1 MTEAAEATRLE
12 EIATRLVEQA
22 RRQGAD
28 IAEATVSS
36 GWELSAKVRLGEP
49 ELVQE
54 AGQRNVALRVIRD
67 QRVAITSTSDW
78 TEAGLEQCVRD
89 ALELVQ
95 LSEPDSFAG
104 AADPELLSRGPYPDL
119 DLFDESLDQLGA
131 DEALKRAEDAERIA
145 LGQDSRLTNSE
156 GATFSR
162 VSGWSALV
170 LSSGFSAVRRGS
182 FASLAVVPVVED
194 AGGKK
199 RRGHYWTG
207 HRHLSGLESSEI
219 VGRKAAERTLR
230 QLGARKVP
238 TCRVPIV
245 FDADAARSLLS
256 SFVGCALGG
265 SIWRRSSYLADR
277 EGTQVASPLVQIVDD
292 PLIPRGP
299 GSRVFDGE
307 GLAARRNVVVENGI
321 LRTFLLDSYCARKLG
336 KLSTASAGRSGGGV
350 GATTSNLLLSPGQ
363 QSPEE
368 LIASTP
374 RGLFVT
380 EMMGFGFNAVTG
392 DFSRGAAGFWIEDG
406 KLAFP
411 VSEITISSNLDDMLK
426 NIDAIANDLVLK
438 TSLAS
443 PSLRVSEMTIAG
455 EDNAAAPSA

>member
-1 MTEAAEATRLE
+1 MTDASEAGRLE
-12 EIATRLVEQA
+12 SIATRLVEQA
-22 RRQGAD
+22 RRRGAD

-36 GWELSAKVRLGEP
+36 GWELTAKVRLGEP

-54 AGQRNVALRVIRD
+54 AGQRNVALRVIKD
-67 QRVAITSTSDW
+67 QRVAVTSTSDW
-78 TEAGLEQCVRD
+78 TEAGLEQCVSD
-89 ALELVQ
+89 ALELVE

-104 AADPELLSRGPYPDL
+104 PADPELLSKGPYQDL

-131 DEALKRAEDAERIA
+131 EAALQRATEAERIA
-145 LGQDSRLTNSE
+145 LAQDSRLQLSE

-207 HRHLSGLESSEI
+207 HRHLSGLESNDV
-219 VGRKAAERTLR
+219 VGRRAAERTLR

-238 TCRVPIV
+238 TCVVPIV

-265 SIWRRSSYLADR
+265 AVWRRSSYLADR
-277 EGTQVASPLVQIVDD
+277 EGSVVASSLVNIVDD
-292 PLIPRGP
+292 PLIVRGP

-307 GLAARRNVVVENGI
+307 GLASRRNVVVEDGV
-321 LRTFLLDSYCARKLG
+321 LKTFLLDSYCARKLG
-336 KLSTASAGRSGGGV
+336 KVSTASAGRSGGGV
-350 GATTSNLLLSPGQ
+350 GASTSNLLLSPGHQ
-363 QSPEE
+363 TPAE
-368 LIASTP
+368 LIESTP

-411 VSEITISSNLDDMLK
+411 VSEVTISSNLDQMLK
-426 NIDAIANDLVLK
+426 NIDGVANDLVLK
-438 TSLAS
+438 TALAS
-443 PSLRVSEMTIAG
+443 PTLRVSEMTLGG
-455 EDNAAAPSA
+455 E

>member
-1 MTEAAEATRLE
+1 MSQADEARRLE
-12 EIATRLVEQA
+12 SIAGRLVEEA
-22 RRQGAD
+22 RRRGAEV
-28 IAEATVSS
+28 AEANASS
-36 GWELSAKVRLGEP
+36 GWELSAKVRLGQP

-54 AGQRNVALRVIRD
+54 AGHRSVALRVMKE

-78 TEAGLEQCVRD
+78 TEAGLARCVED
-89 ALELVQ
+89 ALSLLQ
-95 LSEPDSFAG
+95 LSEPDPFAG
-104 AADPELLSRGPYPDL
+104 PADPTLLSKGPYPDL
-119 DLFDESLDQLGA
+119 ELFDPALDELGA
-131 DEALKRAEDAERIA
+131 DRALELAERAENVA
-145 LGQDSRLTNSE
+145 LAQDGRLKLSE
-156 GATFSR
+156 GATLSR

-170 LSSGFSAVRRGS
+170 LSSGFTGVRRGS

-194 AGGKK
+194 DGGKK

-207 HRHLSGLESSEI
+207 HRHFDGLEPIEQ
-219 VGRKAAERTLR
+219 VGKKAAERTLR

-238 TCRVPIV
+238 TGQAPII

-265 SIWRRSSYLADR
+265 AVWRRSSYLADR
-277 EGTQVASPLVQIVDD
+277 EGTRVASELVNIIDD

-307 GLAARRNVVVENGI
+307 GLASRRNVIVENGV

-336 KLSTASAGRSGGGV
+336 KVSTASAGRAGGGV
-350 GATTSNLLLSPGQ
+350 GPSTSNLTLRPGTQ
-363 QSPEE
+363 TPEE

-392 DFSRGAAGFWIEDG
+392 DFSRGAAGFWIENG
-406 KLAFP
+406 KLTFP
-411 VSEITISSNLDDMLK
+411 VSEITISSNLDQMLQ
-426 NIDAIANDLVLK
+426 NIDGIANDLALK
-438 TSLAS
+438 SSTAS
-443 PSLRVSEMTIAG
+443 PTLRVSNMTIAG
-455 EDNAAAPSA
+455 E

>member
-1 MTEAAEATRLE
+1 MTDVSEAGRLE
-12 EIATRLVEQA
+12 AIAARLVEQS

-28 IAEATVSS
+28 IAEASASS
-36 GWELSAKVRLGEP
+36 GWELTAKVRLGQP

-54 AGQRNVALRVIRD
+54 AGHRNVALRVMKD

-78 TEAGLEQCVRD
+78 TESGLARCVDD
-89 ALELVQ
+89 ALSLLE

-104 AADPELLSRGPYPDL
+104 PADPSLLSKGPYADL
-119 DLFDESLDQLGA
+119 DLFDESLDELGA
-131 DEALKRAEDAERIA
+131 DAALRRAEEAERIA
-145 LGQDSRLTNSE
+145 LAQDSRLTLSE
-156 GATFSR
+156 GATLSR

-207 HRHLSGLESSEI
+207 HRHLQGLESNEQ
-219 VGRKAAERTLR
+219 VGKRAAERTLR

-238 TCRVPIV
+238 TCQAPII

-265 SIWRRSSYLADR
+265 SIWRRSSYLASR
-277 EGTQVASPLVQIVDD
+277 EGTKVASPLINIVDD
-292 PLIPRGP
+292 PLIVQGP

-307 GLAARRNVVVENGI
+307 GLASRRNVLVEDGV
-321 LRTFLLDSYCARKLG
+321 LQTFLLDSYCARKLG
-336 KLSTASAGRSGGGV
+336 KVSTASAGRSGGSV
-350 GATTSNLLLSPGQ
+350 GPTTSNLVLQPGTA
-363 QSPEE
+363 SPEE

-406 KLAFP
+406 KLSFP
-411 VSEITISSNLDDMLK
+411 VSEITISSNLDQMLQ
-426 NIDAIANDLVLK
+426 NIDAVANDLVLK
-438 TSLAS
+438 TAMAA
-443 PSLRVSEMTIAG
+443 PTLRVSQMTIAG
-455 EDNAAAPSA
+455 E

>member
-1 MTEAAEATRLE
+1 MTDVSEAGRLE
-12 EIATRLVEQA
+12 TIAARLVEQS

-28 IAEATVSS
+28 IAEASASS
-36 GWELSAKVRLGEP
+36 GWELTAKVRLGQP

-54 AGQRNVALRVIRD
+54 AGTRNVALRVMKD

-78 TEAGLEQCVRD
+78 TDSGLARCVDD
-89 ALELVQ
+89 ALSLLD

-104 AADPELLSRGPYPDL
+104 PADPSLLSTGPYADL

-131 DEALKRAEDAERIA
+131 DAALRRAEEAESIA
-145 LGQDSRLTNSE
+145 LAQDSRLTLSE
-156 GATFSR
+156 GATLSR

-207 HRHLSGLESSEI
+207 HRHLSGLESNEQ
-219 VGRKAAERTLR
+219 VGKRAAERTLR
-230 QLGARKVP
+230 QMGARKVP
-238 TCRVPIV
+238 TCQAPII

-265 SIWRRSSYLADR
+265 SIWRRSSYLASR
-277 EGTQVASPLVQIVDD
+277 EGTKVASPLINIVDD
-292 PLIPRGP
+292 PLIVRGP

-307 GLAARRNVVVENGI
+307 GLASRRNVLVEEGV
-321 LRTFLLDSYCARKLG
+321 LQTFLLDSYCARKLG
-336 KLSTASAGRSGGGV
+336 KVSTASAGRSGGSV
-350 GATTSNLLLSPGQ
+350 GPTTSNLVLQPGTG
-363 QSPEE
+363 SPEE

-406 KLAFP
+406 KLSFP
-411 VSEITISSNLDDMLK
+411 VSEITISSNLDQMLQ
-426 NIDAIANDLVLK
+426 NIDAVANDLVLK
-438 TSLAS
+438 TSMAA
-443 PSLRVSEMTIAG
+443 PTLRVSQMTIAG
-455 EDNAAAPSA
+455 E

>member
-1 MTEAAEATRLE
+1 MTDVSEAGRLE
-12 EIATRLVEQA
+12 GIAARLVEQS

-28 IAEATVSS
+28 IAEASASS
-36 GWELSAKVRLGEP
+36 GWELTAKVRLGQP

-54 AGQRNVALRVIRD
+54 AGHRNVALRVMKD

-78 TEAGLEQCVRD
+78 TESGLARCVDD
-89 ALELVQ
+89 ALSLLE

-104 AADPELLSRGPYPDL
+104 PADPSLLSTGPYADL

-131 DEALKRAEDAERIA
+131 DAALRRAEDAERIA
-145 LGQDSRLTNSE
+145 LAQDSRLTLSE
-156 GATFSR
+156 GATLSR

-207 HRHLSGLESSEI
+207 HRHLAGLESNEQ
-219 VGRKAAERTLR
+219 VGQRAAERTLR

-238 TCRVPIV
+238 TCQAPII

-265 SIWRRSSYLADR
+265 SIWRRSSYLASR
-277 EGTQVASPLVQIVDD
+277 EGTKVASPLINIVDD
-292 PLIPRGP
+292 PLIVQGP

-307 GLAARRNVVVENGI
+307 GLASRRNVLVEEGV
-321 LRTFLLDSYCARKLG
+321 LQTFLLDSYCARKLG
-336 KLSTASAGRSGGGV
+336 KVSTASAGRSGGSV
-350 GATTSNLLLSPGQ
+350 GPTTSNLVLQPGTVSPA
-363 QSPEE
+363 E

-406 KLAFP
+406 KLSFP
-411 VSEITISSNLDDMLK
+411 VSEITISSNLDQMLQ
-426 NIDAIANDLVLK
+426 NIDAVANDLVLK
-438 TSLAS
+438 TAMAA
-443 PSLRVSEMTIAG
+443 PTLRVSQMTIAG
-455 EDNAAAPSA
+455 E

>member
-1 MTEAAEATRLE
+1 MTDVSEAGRLE
-12 EIATRLVEQA
+12 EIAARLVEQA

-28 IAEATVSS
+28 IAEASASS
-36 GWELSAKVRLGEP
+36 GWELTAKVRLGQP

-54 AGQRNVALRVIRD
+54 AGHRNVALRVMKD

-78 TEAGLEQCVRD
+78 TESGLARCVDD
-89 ALELVQ
+89 ALSLLD

-104 AADPELLSRGPYPDL
+104 PADPSLLSKGPYADL

-131 DEALKRAEDAERIA
+131 DAALRRAEEAEAIA
-145 LGQDSRLTNSE
+145 LAQDSRLTLSE
-156 GATFSR
+156 GATLSR

-207 HRHLSGLESSEI
+207 HRHLSGLESNEQ
-219 VGRKAAERTLR
+219 VGKRAAERTLR

-238 TCRVPIV
+238 TCQAPII

-265 SIWRRSSYLADR
+265 SIWRRSSYLASR
-277 EGTQVASPLVQIVDD
+277 EGTKVASPLINIVDD
-292 PLIPRGP
+292 PLIVRGP

-307 GLAARRNVVVENGI
+307 GLASRRNVLVEEGV
-321 LRTFLLDSYCARKLG
+321 LQTFLLDSYCARKLG
-336 KLSTASAGRSGGGV
+336 KVSTASAGRSGGSV
-350 GATTSNLLLSPGQ
+350 GPTTSNLVLQPGAG
-363 QSPEE
+363 SPEE

-406 KLAFP
+406 KLSFP
-411 VSEITISSNLDDMLK
+411 VSEITISSNLDQMLQ
-426 NIDAIANDLVLK
+426 NIDAVANDLVLK
-438 TSLAS
+438 TSMAS
-443 PSLRVSEMTIAG
+443 PTLRVSQMTIAG
-455 EDNAAAPSA
+455 E